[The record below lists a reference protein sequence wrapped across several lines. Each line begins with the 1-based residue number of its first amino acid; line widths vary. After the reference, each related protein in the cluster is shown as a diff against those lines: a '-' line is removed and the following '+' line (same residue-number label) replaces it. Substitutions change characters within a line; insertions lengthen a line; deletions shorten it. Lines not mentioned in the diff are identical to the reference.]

1 MLNVCGEATK
11 MNVKE
16 AFAVKPVKQ
25 KIERLTEKEDRIKYA
40 KKDHDYWDKTH
51 KNPGQFGNVE
61 QILDTEIQK
70 IKAKHQVHYA
80 KPWKTKK
87 KK

>member
-61 QILDTEIQK
+61 QILSK
-70 IKAKHQVHYA
+70 SCVL
-80 KPWKTKK
+80 P
-87 KK
+87 